1 MAGTKHEVDN
11 GEVDLDFGETE
22 GVEVEID
29 TPEETNEERVVIE
42 TSDKEV
48 EAAPEDNKA
57 EQEEYSASVKKRI
70 DRLTKKMREAERRE
84 HEAIRYAQTVQGE
97 MQTTKNRMQA
107 LDQGFVNEYGS
118 RIAAEQQQAEQ
129 QLKAAKETGDT
140 DLEVEAQKKMSQLA
154 VSADKYTQAQQNA
167 KQQQAAAQQR
177 QQQAAQYVPQP
188 APPPEVAPDPQAE
201 DWAEKNDWFGKDQ
214 AMTFAAFGIH
224 KGMVEEDGFDPATNE
239 YYSELDRRIHKE
251 FPHKFSNGNG
261 TKRPAQSVTGVSR
274 STSGRRHR
282 VKLTP
287 TQVSIAKKLG
297 VPLEEYAKYVK
308 E

>member
-1 MAGTKHEVDN
+1 MAGTKHEADN

-22 GVEVEID
+22 GAEVEID
-29 TPEETNEERVVIE
+29 APEETNEERVVVE
-42 TSDKEV
+42 TVEK

-70 DRLTKKMREAERRE
+70 DRLTKKMRDAERRE
-84 HEAIRYAQTVQGE
+84 QEAIRYAQTVQGE

-129 QLKAAKETGDT
+129 QLKAAKEVGDT
-140 DLEVEAQKKMSQLA
+140 DLEVEAQKKMAQLA

-167 KQQQAAAQQR
+167 KQQLAVAQQR
-177 QQQAAQYVPQP
+177 QQQAAQYVQQP

-274 STSGRRHR
+274 STSGRKHR

>member
-42 TSDKEV
+42 TADKEV

-188 APPPEVAPDPQAE
+188 APPPEVAPDPQRLV
-201 DWAEKNDWFGKDQ
+201 W
-214 AMTFAAFGIH
+214 
-224 KGMVEEDGFDPATNE
+224 
-239 YYSELDRRIHKE
+239 
-251 FPHKFSNGNG
+251 
-261 TKRPAQSVTGVSR
+261 
-274 STSGRRHR
+274 
-282 VKLTP
+282 
-287 TQVSIAKKLG
+287 
-297 VPLEEYAKYVK
+297 
-308 E
+308 

>member
-1 MAGTKHEVDN
+1 MAGTKHEADN
-11 GEVDLDFGETE
+11 GEVELDFGETE
-22 GVEVEID
+22 GAEVEID
-29 TPEETNEERVVIE
+29 APEDNKEEPVVVETVE
-42 TSDKEV
+42 K

-84 HEAIRYAQTVQGE
+84 QEAIRYAQTVQGE
-97 MQTTKNRMQA
+97 MQSTKNRMQA

-129 QLKAAKETGDT
+129 QLKAAKEVGDT
-140 DLEVEAQKKMSQLA
+140 DLEVEAQKKMAQLA

-167 KQQQAAAQQR
+167 KQQQAVAQQR
-177 QQQAAQYVPQP
+177 QQQAAQYVQQP
-188 APPPEVAPDPQAE
+188 APAPEAAPDPQAE
-201 DWAEKNDWFGKDQ
+201 DWAEKNEWFGKDQ

-224 KGMVEEDGFDPATNE
+224 KGLVEEDGFDTSTNE
-239 YYSELDRRIHKE
+239 YYSELDRRIQKE

-261 TKRPAQSVTGVSR
+261 TKRPAQSVAGVSR
-274 STSGRRHR
+274 TTSGRKQR

>member
-1 MAGTKHEVDN
+1 MAGTKHEADN

-22 GVEVEID
+22 GAEVEID
-29 TPEETNEERVVIE
+29 APEETNEERVVVE
-42 TSDKEV
+42 TVEK

-70 DRLTKKMREAERRE
+70 DRLTKKMRDAERRE
-84 HEAIRYAQTVQGE
+84 QEAIRYAQTVQGE

-129 QLKAAKETGDT
+129 QLKAAKEVGDT
-140 DLEVEAQKKMSQLA
+140 DLEVEAQKKMAQLA
-154 VSADKYTQAQQNA
+154 VS
-167 KQQQAAAQQR
+167 
-177 QQQAAQYVPQP
+177 
-188 APPPEVAPDPQAE
+188 
-201 DWAEKNDWFGKDQ
+201 
-214 AMTFAAFGIH
+214 FAAFGIH
-224 KGMVEEDGFDPATNE
+224 KGLVEEDGFDPSTNE
-239 YYSELDRRIHKE
+239 YYSELDRRIQKE

-261 TKRPAQSVTGVSR
+261 TKRPAQSVAGVSR
-274 STSGRRHR
+274 TTSGRKHR